1 MGIGTRVALN
11 ESSRLGIGVLTENE
25 KDIENVSQQTERF
38 AAYYHDDFEL
48 SENIDLNTT
57 IYYQPS
63 LDNFD
68 EDYKASFL
76 TALDFTVNDN
86 FKISLQYSTF
96 YDSSPPILAFR
107 HDEQISTN
115 FSYSF

>member
-1 MGIGTRVALN
+1 MKKKIIETY
-11 ESSRLGIGVLTENE
+11 E
-25 KDIENVSQQTERF
+25 KIIICYVN
-38 AAYYHDDFEL
+38 
-48 SENIDLNTT
+48 SEDS
-57 IYYQPS
+57 IYDEM

-96 YDSSPPILAFR
+96 YDSSPPILAVR